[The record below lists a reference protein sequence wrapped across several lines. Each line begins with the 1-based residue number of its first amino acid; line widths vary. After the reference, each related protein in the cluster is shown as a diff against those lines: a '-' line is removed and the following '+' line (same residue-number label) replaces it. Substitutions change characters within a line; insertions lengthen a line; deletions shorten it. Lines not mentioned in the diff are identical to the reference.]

1 MAPALPVQSAP
12 DSGVRPAGRESGPAS
27 PLSLPCPS
35 PADRAESAA
44 LVPQLAEIGLAQFA
58 PYLLNRLAAEW
69 NSSLSQAL
77 QDHGIST
84 VKMRTLAVLSVSP
97 CLTVSELSVLTVTE
111 QSTLSRTL
119 DAMEAQDL
127 VRREARAADGRVRE
141 VRLTEG
147 GRAAFAQHWPTMF
160 GMFQTM
166 FEGIGEDEYRSF
178 VRTLHTMLGNIG
190 GR

>member
-1 MAPALPVQSAP
+1 MATVEPLRVSVAEEDQAGIAARPFPLSSAQAGEEGSRPAP
-12 DSGVRPAGRESGPAS
+12 D
-27 PLSLPCPS
+27 
-35 PADRAESAA
+35 
-44 LVPQLAEIGLAQFA
+44 LAEIGLSEFA
-58 PYLLNRLAAEW
+58 PYLLNRLAAQW
-69 NSSLSQAL
+69 NASLSQAL

-97 CLTVSELSVLTVTE
+97 RLTINELSVLTVTE

-127 VRREARAADGRVRE
+127 VRREARRGDGRVRE
-141 VRLTEG
+141 VRLTEA

-160 GMFQTM
+160 EMFRQM
-166 FEGIGEDEYRSF
+166 FDGIAEAEYRSF
-178 VRTLHTMLGNIG
+178 VGTLQRMLGNIG